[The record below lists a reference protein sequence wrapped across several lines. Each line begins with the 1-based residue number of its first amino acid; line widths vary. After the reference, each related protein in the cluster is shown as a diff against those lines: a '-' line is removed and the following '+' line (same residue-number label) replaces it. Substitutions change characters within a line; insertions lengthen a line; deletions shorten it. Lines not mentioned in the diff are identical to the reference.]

1 MCSYTAAVLR
11 QITYTTTR
19 LGVYNSCLNW
29 CRKRK
34 NGESVSFLEKMCCGM
49 IGGACGAVVGNP
61 AEITLI
67 RTSADNRLPPEQRRG
82 YTNCIQA
89 SRAKKAANTALH
101 STISTAT
108 RARRCDLL
116 RLAMGS
122 PR

>member
-1 MCSYTAAVLR
+1 MTSYTAAVLR

-34 NGESVSFLEKMCCGM
+34 NGENVNFLEKMCCGM

-89 SRAKKAANTALH
+89 IYRICRRRA
-101 STISTAT
+101 
-108 RARRCDLL
+108 
-116 RLAMGS
+116 
-122 PR
+122 